1 MKLRDVHPQY
11 TPQVVNICRSFKKGA
26 SDRSPLQ
33 ISYTVDSG
41 DGAPWSRRTISSTI
55 LSLTSTMDYSI
66 SSKHIFHLYT
76 SHDVCSRSLSSDC
89 RSLLSLQ
96 TATAVNYISYMSI
109 LSYVSLIRPVLNV
122 VLQLNMYANYII
134 IYIIVLQYCC
144 KILYPR

>member
-26 SDRSPLQ
+26 SDRSLLQ
-33 ISYTVDSG
+33 ISCTVDSG
-41 DGAPWSRRTISSTI
+41 DGEPWSRRTISSTI

-66 SSKHIFHLYT
+66 SPKHIFHLYT

-96 TATAVNYISYMSI
+96 TATAVYNYMSI

-134 IYIIVLQYCC
+134 IYITVLQYCC

>member
-1 MKLRDVHPQY
+1 MSILNILLKLS
-11 TPQVVNICRSFKKGA
+11 IFAEASKKEPPIGLYCNQ
-26 SDRSPLQ
+26 PC
-33 ISYTVDSG
+33 TVDNG

-66 SSKHIFHLYT
+66 SPKHIFHLYT

-96 TATAVNYISYMSI
+96 TATAVYNYMSI

-134 IYIIVLQYCC
+134 IYITVLQYCC